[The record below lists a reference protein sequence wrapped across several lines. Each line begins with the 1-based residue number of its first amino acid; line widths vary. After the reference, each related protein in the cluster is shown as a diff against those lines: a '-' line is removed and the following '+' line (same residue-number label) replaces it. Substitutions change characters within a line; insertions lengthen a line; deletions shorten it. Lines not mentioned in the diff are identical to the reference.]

1 MLHLIYSIGGIKM
14 FKGNKKGFTLVE
26 LLAVI
31 VILAVILAIAV
42 PSISGMI
49 NSAKRS
55 SFEDDTKMI
64 LTGLE
69 YQNLQATVGAG
80 DFAVTD
86 NMTLTSTQIQTLG
99 ANPVNYTTVRVIE
112 LSPLKICVE
121 TPSTSKFGTQNVT
134 ATRATVTDHTGLC
147 SAENGAA

>member
-1 MLHLIYSIGGIKM
+1 MKRN
-14 FKGNKKGFTLVE
+14 NKKGFTLVE

-31 VILAVILAIAV
+31 VILAIILAIAV

-55 SFEDDTKMI
+55 SFEDDAKMI

-69 YQNLQATVGAG
+69 YQKLQATLGTG

-86 NMTLTSTQIQTLG
+86 DMTLTAAQIQTLG
-99 ANPVNYTTVRVIE
+99 ANSANYTTVRIIE

-134 ATRATVTDHTGLC
+134 ATRAAVTDHTGVC
-147 SAENGAA
+147 STENGAA